1 MFSKEAII
9 KKTKKLFVE
18 ETTEPVSVL
27 KGCAAYNKKYH
38 NLFFSFSTPWADW
51 MKEPISPI
59 LSNIENGRTDY
70 TTLQHIGGDMSEKA
84 KEVQKVGG

>member
-1 MFSKEAII
+1 
-9 KKTKKLFVE
+9 
-18 ETTEPVSVL
+18 
-27 KGCAAYNKKYH
+27 
-38 NLFFSFSTPWADW
+38 